1 MSQFF
6 SFFIKRYATTAWL
19 HNHHGMDLDQD
30 PQKYMEDHHIKSAWK
45 LEILL

>member
-1 MSQFF
+1 MEDIDHDITSAWGLV
-6 SFFIKRYATTAWL
+6 RWL
-19 HNHHGMDLDQD
+19 HNHGMDLDQD